1 MRRSRLIKENNMFCQ
16 KCGAQLPENAKFCA
30 NCGAA
35 NEFAAQNN
43 TVPQPVQNVEPIQ
56 PAQPI
61 QPTQSA
67 QPQNPTELLMN
78 EYYKAAEPQ
87 TAAQQPSYSQEGSQP
102 VRYTAE
108 PVPLTPA
115 PKKKRSKL
123 IPGLCIVAGAVVVL
137 GGAGAIVYNLN
148 KASIT
153 RMIMGDANYAYSVA
167 MQAASNLTVP
177 DESMNAVVRSAM
189 KAGVSPSAA
198 ENVIESAA
206 DAANGDFS
214 YGDIVEVEPGSSSLD
229 SGLSEIASALEFGAV
244 YINELTGM
252 SGAEVSVSGSLE
264 LDDSVMQMIRD
275 SVGSEYY
282 SSVSDIIDGVNTLK
296 YTASEIDSGSAYE
309 YALNIT
315 SEDDSIISAQ
325 IRYEE
330 DGTLTMVLPGMSEY
344 GVTAQLPAHSENVDL
359 PEIPEYDVIKL
370 YSKIDKELKAAFKE
384 YDIECGN
391 GEALV
396 GGLKF
401 SGLNVEIKLGKEE
414 FAEIIQ
420 IVADAVSEDEE
431 LEEYLEAIDS
441 SIDLDDIVES
451 LNSTVDGIKD
461 SSADFEAAFTFFV
474 NSNNTLAGGK
484 LSIESEGN
492 TAEVA
497 ALSGEKDTEIVV
509 SVNDAEYFAIR
520 INGTSETEGKVE
532 YDMTGLLKEAV
543 MLRSENESADSV
555 KYAIYMDYTD
565 AGTVDIFGVPT
576 AVGSYTLYMSSDL
589 AEMISSGDNNLKQTL
604 AKSKLSFSVQP
615 QGKGAVCKLGA
626 DISGYGRGELV
637 MSLDEP
643 TGEVAPKPGSNYT
656 LIDIENASEED
667 TNKMSEDITNYFTN
681 LTESNKLIGAIYDLA
696 SVNMSQVGGYGDI
709 DYDYDVYDDIDY
721 YEDYYDYYDDYDD
734 FDYYDDYGDYDL
746 EYDIAT
752 ANTTA
757 CYIKSFADSFLL
769 MADLSE
775 EPLNGLDSD
784 GEVLKFRVEN
794 GVWSMESSTSSS
806 FGDGSKAAWC
816 NAVDSEYDF
825 CLFVAEFVSDF
836 QNGLVEIAIKNNE
849 CIGAAI
855 IEGGTSN
862 YPATNITNWERG
874 EYDFTGKIPGLMSD
888 GMIIGTYP
896 ELYFPGE
903 R

>member
-1 MRRSRLIKENNMFCQ
+1 MRCSRLIKENNMFCQ

-35 NEFAAQNN
+35 NEFAAQNSS
-43 TVPQPVQNVEPIQ
+43 VPQPVQNAEPVRS
-56 PAQPI
+56 AQP
-61 QPTQSA
+61 A

-78 EYYKAAEPQ
+78 EYYKATEPQ
-87 TAAQQPSYSQEGSQP
+87 TAAQQPSSSQQDPQP

-108 PVPLTPA
+108 PVPVVAAT
-115 PKKKRSKL
+115 KKKRSKL
-123 IPGLCIVAGAVVVL
+123 IPGLCIAAGAVVVL

-148 KASIT
+148 KANIT

-206 DAANGDFS
+206 DAANGDIF
-214 YGDIVEVEPGSSSLD
+214 YGEIVDGVVDVEPGSSGLD
-229 SGLSEIASALEFGAV
+229 SGLSEIASALEFGVV

-275 SVGSEYY
+275 SVGTEYY
-282 SSVSDIIDGVNTLK
+282 SAVSDIIDGVSTLK

-330 DGTLTMVLPGMSEY
+330 DGTLTMILPGMSEY

-359 PEIPEYDVIKL
+359 PEIPEYDVTKL
-370 YSKIDKELKAAFKE
+370 YSKIDKELKEAFKE

-401 SGLNVEIKLGKEE
+401 SGLTVEIKLGKDE
-414 FAEIIQ
+414 FADIIQ
-420 IVADAVSEDEE
+420 IVADAVSEDEA
-431 LEEYLEAIDS
+431 LEEYLEDIDS
-441 SIDLDDIVES
+441 AIDLDDIVEY
-451 LNSTVDGIKD
+451 LNSTIDGVKD
-461 SSADFEAAFTFFV
+461 SSTDFEAVFTFFV

-492 TAEVA
+492 TAELA
-497 ALSGEKDTEIVV
+497 ALSGDKDTEIVI
-509 SVNDAEYFAIR
+509 SVNEAEYFAIR
-520 INGTSETEGKVE
+520 INETSETAGKVE
-532 YDMTGLLKEAV
+532 YDMTGLLKDV
-543 MLRSENESADSV
+543 LLRSEADVSENA
-555 KYAIYMDYTD
+555 KYAVYMDFTD
-565 AGTVDIFGVPT
+565 AGTADIFGIPT
-576 AVGSYTLYMSSDL
+576 AVGDYTLYMSSDL
-589 AEMISSGDNNLKQTL
+589 AEMISSGDNELKQTL

-656 LIDIENASEED
+656 LIDIENASED
-667 TNKMSEDITNYFTN
+667 DMYKLSEDLTEYFTN
-681 LTESNKLIGAIYDLA
+681 LSESNKLIGAIYDLA

-709 DYDYDVYDDIDY
+709 DYDYDVYDGVDY
-721 YEDYYDYYDDYDD
+721 YEDQYYYFDDYDYYDDN
-734 FDYYDDYGDYDL
+734 GDYDL

-757 CYIKSFADSFLL
+757 CYIKSYADVFLL
-769 MADLSE
+769 TADISE
-775 EPLNGLDSD
+775 EPLNGLAGD

-806 FGDGSKAAWC
+806 FGDGSKAAWY
-816 NAVDSEYDF
+816 NAGDSEYDF
-825 CLFVAEFVSDF
+825 CLFMAEYLEYASEFR
-836 QNGLVEIAIKNNE
+836 NGLVEIAFKNNE

-874 EYDFTGKIPGLMSD
+874 EYDFTGKLPGLMSD
-888 GMIIGTYP
+888 GTIIGTYP